1 MTIRPG
7 SAVAAACLVL
17 LSVLRF
23 SEQAYGLAAL
33 FALLALIALAFGA
46 RAPRT
51 TPPASA
57 APPPTEAVR
66 AAAAVHDRNHRTW
79 RTIAVFGL
87 AVSVVGAF
95 TFPPMALVVA
105 ALAGYSVLRMRRS
118 RRSAHLLEGTIS

>member
-46 RAPRT
+46 RTPRT
-51 TPPASA
+51 TPSASA

-66 AAAAVHDRNHRTW
+66 AAAAHDRNHRTW